1 MDAIHGR
8 ETAITTDGRGRRRA
22 LALAIFTSGL
32 LAMSAGSASADEGEG
47 NPPAPAAPAAPASAA
62 ATCPTGGAS
71 ITPTS
76 YSLSGTSGLRAV
88 PRMGGNVHQ
97 GDAVTAS
104 ITINAACTAGVDVTL
119 VSYNA
124 PNATWD
130 PNTANR
136 QQVYA
141 IAGNQTVH
149 LGPGAHPNA
158 LTVTVP
164 VGCFQIDLVQ
174 GPPITTF
181 DPPNGVTYHA
191 QGRFVDAA
199 NGDPGCVALV

>member
-8 ETAITTDGRGRRRA
+8 YAAITTDGRGRRRA
-22 LALAIFTSGL
+22 LALAIFTTGL
-32 LAMSAGSASADEGEG
+32 LAMSAGSASA
-47 NPPAPAAPAAPASAA
+47 
-62 ATCPTGGAS
+62 ATCPTGAAS

-76 YSLSGTSGLRAV
+76 YSLNGPSGPRTVS
-88 PRMGGNVHQ
+88 RMGGNVHQ

-104 ITINAACTAGVDVTL
+104 VTIDSACTAGVDVTL

-124 PNATWD
+124 PNSTWD

-174 GPPITTF
+174 GQPIQTF

-199 NGDPGCVALV
+199 NGDPGCVPLV